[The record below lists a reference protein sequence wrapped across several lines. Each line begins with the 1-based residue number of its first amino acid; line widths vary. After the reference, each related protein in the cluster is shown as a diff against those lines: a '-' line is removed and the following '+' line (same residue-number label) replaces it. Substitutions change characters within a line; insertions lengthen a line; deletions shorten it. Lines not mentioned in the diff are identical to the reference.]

1 MSNIKNLFSNL
12 PRIKLSSLR
21 PKNPEPLFKKRDK
34 LIRGRERPRANIKP
48 RIGFAFGRIPF
59 QKKIPKYGYYR
70 DQHLKRQYF
79 PFTLWQ
85 LQNMIDLGRIDPDQP
100 IDLNAIANSR
110 AINMLPSE
118 SNYAGVYLLSQGSN
132 CFQAQ
137 VNIEVQIADDL
148 AIAAVEKAGG
158 VISTSFYD
166 RVSFEDL
173 VDPVSN
179 FMKGQPIRKRLLPPE
194 ELITYYTDPKKR
206 GYLSDPALVDQERVR
221 TAAQYGYDLPD
232 ISKLANY
239 EMLTERKDPR
249 QIYYGL
255 MPGSLVNLYDRTV
268 IKPNSDYM
276 KEHFKA

>member
-1 MSNIKNLFSNL
+1 MSNIKELFSKL
-12 PRIKLSSLR
+12 PRIKLSNLR
-21 PKNPEPLFKKRDK
+21 PKVPEPIKRREK
-34 LIRGRERPRANIKP
+34 PIRGRERPRPNIKP
-48 RIGFAFGRIPF
+48 RIGFAFDRIPF

-100 IDLNAIANSR
+100 IDINAIANSR
-110 AINMLPSE
+110 VLKMLPSE
-118 SNYAGVYLLSQGSN
+118 NNYAGVYLLSQGSN
-132 CFQAQ
+132 CFQAK

-158 VISTSFYD
+158 VISTTFYD
-166 RVSFEDL
+166 RVSFEEL
-173 VDPVSN
+173 VDPVST

-194 ELITYYTDPKKR
+194 ELISYYTDPKKR
-206 GYLSDPALVDQERVR
+206 GYLSDPALVDEERLR
-221 TAAQYGYDLPD
+221 TSAQYGYELPD
-232 ISKLANY
+232 ISKDESY
-239 EMLTERKDPR
+239 EMLIEKKDPR

-268 IKPNSDYM
+268 IKPNEDYVQ
-276 KEHFKA
+276 EYLKA